1 MPSIDEEQGRY
12 QGRSLGGRP
21 SGVARRLQDPHET
34 EVAMKRIGL
43 SLLVLGF
50 FGCASSTELEN
61 KSRVHT
67 MRADAAAQSRDYDTA
82 AQEKHKAEE
91 LHAKAVKKA
100 YKEGATN
107 DVEVPS
113 DVPASPTP

>member
-1 MPSIDEEQGRY
+1 
-12 QGRSLGGRP
+12 
-21 SGVARRLQDPHET
+21 
-34 EVAMKRIGL
+34 MKRIGMG
-43 SLLVLGF
+43 LLCLGF

-67 MRADAAAQSRDYDTA
+67 MRADAAAGVRDYDTA

-100 YKEGATN
+100 YGEGRTD
-107 DVEVPS
+107 DVTVPA
-113 DVPASPTP
+113 DVPANPNP